1 MRVQR
6 NSDQTR
12 VRLLQAAVEAMQQS
26 GPSGLTLDQV
36 ARQAGVSKGGLLHHF
51 PSKEAL
57 LEALVRRLFTD
68 FAAAVEARLAQ
79 EPPGPGRLLRAYIH
93 ANLDDTQELSLE
105 FAAPLLAAMV
115 DQPGLATLMRDDALA
130 WQARL
135 DSDGLTPARAAVIR
149 MAADAYW
156 ADRLIGV
163 APRGDALVALRDEL
177 LALTQVGV
185 R

>member
-6 NSDQTR
+6 NPDQTR
-12 VRLLQAAVEAMQQS
+12 GRLLRAAVDVMQRS
-26 GPSGLTLDQV
+26 GPTSLTLDQV

-57 LEALVRRLFTD
+57 LEAVVRHLFD
-68 FAAAVEARLAQ
+68 EFAAGVDARLAQ
-79 EPPGPGRLLRAYIH
+79 EPFGAGRLLRAYIH
-93 ANLDDTQELSLE
+93 ANLDDSQELPLE
-105 FAAPLLAAMV
+105 LAAPLLTAMV
-115 DQPGLATLMRDDALA
+115 DQPALAALIRDDALA

-135 DSDGLTPARAAVIR
+135 ADDGVPPARVAVVR

-163 APRGDALVALRDEL
+163 APKGEALAAIRNEL
-177 LALTQVGV
+177 LALTRVEPQ
-185 R
+185 

>member
-6 NSDQTR
+6 NPEQTR
-12 VRLLQAAVEAMQQS
+12 VRLLQAAVEAMQLS
-26 GPSGLTLDQV
+26 GPTSLTLDQV

-57 LEALVRRLFTD
+57 LEAVVRRLFTD

-93 ANLDDTQELSLE
+93 ANLDDTQDLTLEL
-105 FAAPLLAAMV
+105 AAPLLAAMI
-115 DQPGLATLMRDDALA
+115 DQPALAALIREDALA

-135 DSDGLTPARAAVIR
+135 ANDGLPPARAVAIR

-156 ADRLIGV
+156 TDRLIGV
-163 APRGDALVALRDEL
+163 APRGEALAALRDEL
-177 LALTQVGV
+177 LALTQADS